1 MPDDHP
7 GVARWMRIALLC
19 AVLAPAVVGIVAA
32 ARSPW
37 HPHTDRAVI
46 AARTADVWGGDL
58 PLTGAYSRYA
68 FNHPGPMA
76 NVVLSVPYEVSG
88 EQPHSLLA
96 GTLIIAGVSAALA
109 VWLALGVAGL
119 PGGLAAATM
128 ALVAMRAIGPE
139 VLRDPWNP
147 FVLLG
152 PVLLCLV
159 AAWAASSGSRWAMTA
174 LVVAG
179 SFVVQAH
186 VGTAVLVGALVV
198 WATAALVVA
207 ERRTGAWLVPVGVAA
222 GAGLVCWLLPFVD
235 QFTAETPNLSA
246 IAAFFTGGADAAA
259 GERLPLSQALGIAGR
274 ELLPI
279 GPWLTG
285 DEPEFIGVQ
294 PAWSGWSAVLAVAL
308 AAVVV
313 VRRRLAPEDG
323 RACDPVTRLAVTALV
338 AVGATVVALAGVR
351 DLPAGYLF
359 RWTWVV
365 GAFAWIALAWA
376 IGSTVWARVGRP
388 LTSWVPAA
396 AVGAVVALGVVV
408 AVPAWGADPPDRA
421 ASDAVAALIG
431 PAEAALEPGQ
441 PITFATVGD
450 DIGQLGGGI
459 AYELERRG
467 HPLAVVDDAANR
479 RIWGNRRAE
488 RDPQA
493 DGTARLI
500 VATGAGAADM
510 QLPDV
515 DLLGTFDN
523 LTPAERAEADA
534 LRARVTELVAASGQV
549 DGAFPDLRAAG
560 VSEADIARLQDLAER
575 DYQAAVYLDRSGGG
589 A

>member
-19 AVLAPAVVGIVAA
+19 AVLAPAVVGLVAA
-32 ARSPW
+32 ARTPW

-76 NVVLSVPYEVSG
+76 NLVLSVPYELSG
-88 EQPHSLLA
+88 EQPRSLLA
-96 GTLIIAGVSAALA
+96 GTLIIAGASAALA

-119 PGGLAAATM
+119 SGGLAAATM

-152 PVLLCLV
+152 PVLVCLV
-159 AAWAASSGSRWAMTA
+159 AAWATSSGSRWSLTV

-186 VGTAVLVGALVV
+186 VGTAVLVAALVV
-198 WATAALVVA
+198 WATAAYVVA
-207 ERRTGAWLVPVGVAA
+207 ERRTRAWVVPVVVAT

-235 QFTAETPNLSA
+235 QLTAEAPNLSA
-246 IAAFFTGGADAAA
+246 IAAFFTGGAEAAA
-259 GERLPLSQALGIAGR
+259 GERLPLGQALGIAGR

-294 PAWSGWSAVLAVAL
+294 PAWSGWSAVLAVLL
-308 AAVVV
+308 AAMVV
-313 VRRRLAPEDG
+313 VRRRLAPEDV
-323 RACDPVTRLAVTALV
+323 RASDPVARLAVTALV
-338 AVGATVVALAGVR
+338 AIGATVVALAGVR

-365 GAFAWIALAWA
+365 GAFAWIALVWA
-376 IGSTVWARVGRP
+376 IGSTVWARVRRP
-388 LTSWVPAA
+388 LPTWVPAV
-396 AVGAVVALGVVV
+396 AVGAVAVLGLVV
-408 AVPAWGADPPDRA
+408 AVPAWDADPPDRA

-467 HPLAVVDDAANR
+467 HPLAVVDDPANR

-493 DGTARLI
+493 DGTARLVI
-500 VATGAGAADM
+500 ATGAGAAEM
-510 QLPDV
+510 ELPEV

-523 LTPAERAEADA
+523 LTADERAEADA
-534 LRARVTELVAASGQV
+534 LRSRIAELVAASGQV

-575 DYQAAVYLDRSGGG
+575 DYQAAVYLDRSGG
-589 A
+589 